1 MLVLAVLAEEGEMHG
16 YGLRKRL
23 AGLLGGE
30 PPESTVYDVLKRLE
44 RLGLVEARWAL
55 SSEGAMR
62 RYYRLTP
69 AGREALRG
77 AVKML
82 RGALGWLLCR

>member
-1 MLVLAVLAEEGEMHG
+1 MHG

-44 RLGLVEARWAL
+44 RMGLVEARWAV
-55 SSEGAMR
+55 SSEGTMR

-69 AGREALRG
+69 RGREALRG
-77 AVKML
+77 AVEAL
-82 RGALGWLLCR
+82 RSALGWLVCR

>member
-1 MLVLAVLAEEGEMHG
+1 MLAVLDAEGEMHG

-44 RLGLVEARWAL
+44 RMGLVEARWAV
-55 SSEGAMR
+55 SSEGTMR

-69 AGREALRG
+69 RGREALRG
-77 AVKML
+77 AVEAL
-82 RGALGWLLCR
+82 RSALGWLVCR